1 MILKD
6 LFGQKEEIEKK
17 SIINEKI
24 PNNTRTKIFF
34 VIMEYGYHI
43 GHFGFSMDQVSDLR
57 DLRYQICKHKG
68 ILNINNESLDEK
80 SINKWLFECSVI
92 DFLRT
97 IEIFIYI
104 KMKYETSED
113 IQIRV
118 NAINEI
124 NDIFRIDR
132 IGYEIVN
139 GKIIKYDSEYLN
151 DDVIKQTISLL
162 DSSDFKGPL
171 DEFEKALNHFLK
183 KEYKDTIQEANNSFE
198 STMKSILTKLDIKFD
213 PQRDNASKLLQIL
226 YDNDVIYT
234 HTQEFTDNLKKIL
247 QGLPTIRNKQ
257 SGHGQGLNPI
267 EIYKSYAG
275 LSLHLAGS
283 FIVFLINRY
292 DELK

>member
-24 PNNTRTKIFF
+24 PNSTRTKIFF
-34 VIMEYGYHI
+34 LIIEYGYHI
-43 GHFGFSMDQVSDLR
+43 GHFGLSIDHVSDLR

-68 ILNINNESLDEK
+68 IPNINNESSNEK

-104 KMKYETSED
+104 KKKYETSED
-113 IQIRV
+113 IQIRE

-171 DEFEKALNHFLK
+171 EEFEKALNHFLK

-267 EIYKSYAG
+267 EVYKSYAG

>member
-1 MILKD
+1 MIFKD
-6 LFGQKEEIEKK
+6 LFGQKEENEKK

-24 PNNTRTKIFF
+24 PINTRQKISF
-34 VIMEYGYHI
+34 VIMEYGFHA
-43 GHFGFSMDQVSDLR
+43 GPFNLGDRVNDLNS
-57 DLRYQICKHKG
+57 LRYQICKHKG
-68 ILNINNESLDEK
+68 IPNINDEILVEK
-80 SINKWLFECSVI
+80 SINKWLLKCSVI

-104 KMKYETSED
+104 KEKYRTSDD
-113 IQIRV
+113 IKIRANV
-118 NAINEI
+118 INEI

-139 GKIIKYDSEYLN
+139 GKIIIYGSEYLN
-151 DDVIKQTISLL
+151 DNVTKQTISLL
-162 DSSDFKGPL
+162 NSSDFKGPL
-171 DEFEKALNHFLK
+171 EEFEKALNHYLK

-198 STMKSILTKLDIKFD
+198 STMKSILTKLGIKFD
-213 PQRDNASKLLQIL
+213 PQVDNASKLLQIL
-226 YDNDVIYT
+226 YDNDVIYI
-234 HTQEFTDNLKKIL
+234 HTQEFTNNLKKML

-257 SGHGQGLNPI
+257 SGHGQGLDSI

>member
-1 MILKD
+1 MIMKD
-6 LFGQKEEIEKK
+6 LFGQKEENEKK

-24 PNNTRTKIFF
+24 PINTRQKISF
-34 VIMEYGYHI
+34 VIMEYGYHM
-43 GHFGFSMDQVSDLR
+43 GPFLLTVDRVSDLN

-68 ILNINNESLDEK
+68 IPNINGEILDEK
-80 SINKWLFECSVI
+80 SINKWLLECSVI

-104 KMKYETSED
+104 KKKYKISDD
-113 IQIRV
+113 IKILAK
-118 NAINEI
+118 AINEI

-139 GKIIKYDSEYLN
+139 GKIIIYGSEYLN
-151 DDVIKQTISLL
+151 DNVTKQTISLL
-162 DSSDFKGPL
+162 NSSDFKGPL
-171 DEFEKALNHFLK
+171 EEFEKALNHYLK

-198 STMKSILTKLDIKFD
+198 STMKSILTKLGLKFD
-213 PQRDNASKLLQIL
+213 PQVDNASKLLQIL
-226 YDNDVIYT
+226 YDNDVIYI
-234 HTQEFTDNLKKIL
+234 HTQEFTNNLKKML

-257 SGHGQGLNPI
+257 SGHGQGLDSI

>member
-24 PNNTRTKIFF
+24 PINTRQKIFF
-34 VIMEYGYHI
+34 VIQEYGYEI
-43 GHFGFSMDQVSDLR
+43 RGLGFSAQHVSDLNN
-57 DLRYQICKHKG
+57 LRYQICKHKG
-68 ILNINNESLDEK
+68 ILNINDEILDNK
-80 SINKWLFECSVI
+80 SINKWLLECSVI

-104 KMKYETSED
+104 K
-113 IQIRV
+113 IQYKTNAENKICLI
-118 NAINEI
+118 AINEI
-124 NDIFRIDR
+124 NDIFRIDK

-139 GKIIKYDSEYLN
+139 GKIIKYDSEYLK

-162 DSSDFKGPL
+162 HSSDFKGPL
-171 DEFEKALNHFLK
+171 EEFEKALNHFLK

-198 STMKSILTKLDIKFD
+198 STMKSILTKLSINFD
-213 PQRDNASKLLQIL
+213 PQKDNASKLLQIL
-226 YDNDVIYT
+226 YDNNVIYI
-234 HTQEFTDNLKKIL
+234 HTQEFTNNLKKML

-257 SGHGQGLNPI
+257 SGHGQGLDPI

-292 DELK
+292 DEIK

>member
-1 MILKD
+1 M
-6 LFGQKEEIEKK
+6 
-17 SIINEKI
+17 
-24 PNNTRTKIFF
+24 
-34 VIMEYGYHI
+34 
-43 GHFGFSMDQVSDLR
+43 
-57 DLRYQICKHKG
+57 
-68 ILNINNESLDEK
+68 DEK
-80 SINKWLFECSVI
+80 SINKWLLECSVI

-104 KMKYETSED
+104 KKKYKISDD
-113 IQIRV
+113 IKILAK
-118 NAINEI
+118 AINEI

-139 GKIIKYDSEYLN
+139 GKIIIYGSEYLN
-151 DDVIKQTISLL
+151 DNVTKQTISLL
-162 DSSDFKGPL
+162 NSSDFKGPL
-171 DEFEKALNHFLK
+171 EEFEKALNHYLK

-198 STMKSILTKLDIKFD
+198 STMKSILTKLGLKFD
-213 PQRDNASKLLQIL
+213 PQVDNASKLLQIL
-226 YDNDVIYT
+226 YDNDVIYI
-234 HTQEFTDNLKKIL
+234 HTQEFTNNLKKML

-257 SGHGQGLNPI
+257 SGHGQGLDSI